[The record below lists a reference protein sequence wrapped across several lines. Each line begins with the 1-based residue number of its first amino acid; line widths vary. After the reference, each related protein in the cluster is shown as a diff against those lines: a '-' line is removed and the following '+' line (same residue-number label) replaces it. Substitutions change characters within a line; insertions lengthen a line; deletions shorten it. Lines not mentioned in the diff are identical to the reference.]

1 MQQPHKD
8 NDDSGGVQHELYH
21 EQPHELY
28 HEWLLRK
35 AKEERKNSEYDWM
48 DW

>member
-8 NDDSGGVQHELYH
+8 SDDSGGVQ
-21 EQPHELY
+21 HELY

-35 AKEERKNSEYDWM
+35 AKEERKNSEYDSM